1 MILKLLVCVMYVW
14 SSDWLANFFFD
25 TFSEWLCKYI
35 GTKNKKLLQRL
46 DRIHSAVFRQEFLP
60 CIRFRSNIMGIQTG
74 WYGFRIED
82 IDMLRKVGMDSE
94 RRIMTESDGMEW
106 IQSWGKWQV
115 QRGWDVFK
123 AEDIDRFRRVV
134 MYSELKILTDS
145 DGLGWIQS
153 CVDNYRI
160 IRDGMDS
167 ELCGKWQVQRGWDGF
182 RSVENDRFRLVGIDS
197 EWRIL
202 TDSDGLLCT
211 QSWGYWQIQTGW
223 DWFRVED
230 NDRFSGGGMDSELRI
245 LTDSDGLG
253 LIQSCGQ
260 WKIRRIQICSVK
272 HCPFYS
278 RIVVMID
285 SNQIGMYILKL
296 WHLQI

>member
-1 MILKLLVCVMYVW
+1 MEFRLTGE
-14 SSDWLANFFFD
+14 FFFD

-46 DRIHSAVFRQEFLP
+46 DRIHSGVFRQEFLP
-60 CIRFRSNIMGIQTG
+60 CIRFRSNILGIQTG

-82 IDMLRKVGMDSE
+82 INMLRKVGMDSE

-123 AEDIDRFRRVV
+123 AVDIDRFRRVV
-134 MYSELKILTDS
+134 MY
-145 DGLGWIQS
+145 
-153 CVDNYRI
+153 
-160 IRDGMDS
+160 
-167 ELCGKWQVQRGWDGF
+167 
-182 RSVENDRFRLVGIDS
+182 
-197 EWRIL
+197 
-202 TDSDGLLCT
+202 
-211 QSWGYWQIQTGW
+211 
-223 DWFRVED
+223 
-230 NDRFSGGGMDSELRI
+230 SELRI

-296 WHLQI
+296 WHLQT

>member
-1 MILKLLVCVMYVW
+1 MEFRLTGE
-14 SSDWLANFFFD
+14 FFFD

-94 RRIMTESDGMEW
+94 RRIMTESDGM
-106 IQSWGKWQV
+106 
-115 QRGWDVFK
+115 
-123 AEDIDRFRRVV
+123 
-134 MYSELKILTDS
+134 
-145 DGLGWIQS
+145 GWIQ
-153 CVDNYRI
+153 
-160 IRDGMDS
+160 
-167 ELCGKWQVQRGWDGF
+167 LCGQWQNQTGWNGF
-182 RSVENDRFRLVGIDS
+182 RAEENDRFRGDGMYSKL
-197 EWRIL
+197 RIL
-202 TDSDGLLCT
+202 TDSDGLLCI
-211 QSWGYWQIQTGW
+211 QSWKYWQIQTGWDGFRAVWTITESYGMEWIQSCVENDRFRGDGMDSDLWKMTDSVWLGLIQSGGYWQIQTGW

-230 NDRFSGGGMDSELRI
+230 NDRFSGGGIDSELRI

-260 WKIRRIQICSVK
+260 WKIRWIQICSVK
-272 HCPFYS
+272 HRPFYS
-278 RIVVMID
+278 KIVVMID
-285 SNQIGMYILKL
+285 SDQLGMYIL
-296 WHLQI
+296 